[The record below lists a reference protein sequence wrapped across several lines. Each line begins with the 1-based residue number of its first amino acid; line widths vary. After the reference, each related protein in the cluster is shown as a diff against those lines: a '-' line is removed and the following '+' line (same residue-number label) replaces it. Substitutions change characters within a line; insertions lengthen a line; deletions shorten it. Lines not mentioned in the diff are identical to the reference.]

1 MTNIDDKLTEDETVE
16 LLMDFLKSDG
26 YNILDYCKGH
36 TRGIDISA
44 EKNNNYCK
52 IVINFNILNDRI

>member
-1 MTNIDDKLTEDETVE
+1 
-16 LLMDFLKSDG
+16 MDFLKSDG